1 MKMPCR
7 QLHDVQVGPMRG
19 RQPVSGASA
28 RALVSTV
35 TQHRLWR
42 SGEWTWFGLVAKRTR
57 RSSLLRSLYV
67 SRVPPQSTRSEPLT
81 DTTRRLRL
89 CAPESVSRTRMRV
102 AIL

>member
-7 QLHDVQVGPMRG
+7 QLHDAQVGLVRG
-19 RQPVSGASA
+19 RQPLRDASA
-28 RALVSTV
+28 RALVSPV
-35 TQHRLWR
+35 TQRRPR
-42 SGEWTWFGLVAKRTR
+42 SLGEWTCLGPGSKGTR

-102 AIL
+102 TDL

>member
-19 RQPVSGASA
+19 RQPVSSASA

-57 RSSLLRSLYV
+57 RSSLLRSLYE
-67 SRVPPQSTRSEPLT
+67 SASTTAVHKVRTSDRYNT
-81 DTTRRLRL
+81 SA
-89 CAPESVSRTRMRV
+89 APVRP
-102 AIL
+102 